1 METYYLQA
9 YHSTLTDYTQSVGN
23 LALLPIRT
31 TFRGPAP
38 INPKIELDIIDE
50 ALNYFKANV
59 FFRFYEI
66 KVTFTW
72 IILLFNYTIKIMF
85 MKNIAF
91 LPQHNLKWVFSIAF
105 QSDADRVLIYLT
117 LYVSECLK
125 RLQKCPNKNQGQ
137 QEMYMLAISK
147 FDIPGEPGFPLNSVY
162 AKPSSPQEAG

>member
-1 METYYLQA
+1 MGTYYLQA

-66 KVTFTW
+66 KVTELVYCS
-72 IILLFNYTIKIMF
+72 IILSKLCLW
-85 MKNIAF
+85 KNIAF

>member
-1 METYYLQA
+1 MGTYYLQA

-85 MKNIAF
+85 MKKHCIFTTTQFKMSFFYCVSVWCRPCPYLSNT
-91 LPQHNLKWVFSIAF
+91 V
-105 QSDADRVLIYLT
+105 RVR
-117 LYVSECLK
+117 VSQEAAEV
-125 RLQKCPNKNQGQ
+125 PQ
-137 QEMYMLAISK
+137 QE
-147 FDIPGEPGFPLNSVY
+147 PGPAGDVHAGYIQIWHSWRAWLP
-162 AKPSSPQEAG
+162 PQLCLC